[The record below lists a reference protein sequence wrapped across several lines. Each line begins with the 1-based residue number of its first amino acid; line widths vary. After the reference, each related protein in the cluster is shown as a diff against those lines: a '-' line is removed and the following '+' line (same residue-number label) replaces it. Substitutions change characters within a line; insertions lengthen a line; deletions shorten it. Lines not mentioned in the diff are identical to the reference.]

1 MLHDMQPQ
9 QQPPVTQRRHDLS
22 TAWPWIT
29 VALTAIAAF
38 VWGFTSQPA
47 GLCNSLLGQAAQT
60 FDQGA
65 ARQCQAATSA
75 HTAGV
80 ALAILFV
87 AGTAVLSWRRPWLN
101 ITDPA
106 VRSLLAVGLA
116 VVVAIGTMIAGSATA
131 SKLASDAAAAQ
142 ASAAAAQQAHEQAV
156 AQQQA
161 NAQASARAA
170 EQQAQQTQQDE
181 NQLASDVGTLNSDAS
196 AQQNDKT
203 LSDDIQQMQSDLAT
217 EEGDAANCTAA
228 NPDPGQ
234 VSADASQVQ
243 SDGDQ
248 LQSDIQDLQQNTM
261 PQIQQDINAVQSDES
276 ALQNDGTSVDLSSAT
291 AAIALGQ
298 KTMTDSG
305 KAVTWANN
313 RAATILQQ
321 ANQLASSAS
330 SNPNC

>member
-1 MLHDMQPQ
+1 MLPNMQPQ
-9 QQPPVTQRRHDLS
+9 QPPSVTQQRRDLS
-22 TAWPWIT
+22 AAWPWIT
-29 VALTAIAAF
+29 IALTAIAAF

-47 GLCNSLLGQAAQT
+47 GLCDSLLGQAAQV

-65 ARQCQAATSA
+65 ARQCQAATST

-101 ITDPA
+101 VADPA

-116 VVVAIGTMIAGSATA
+116 VVVAIGMTIAGSATA

-142 ASAAAAQQAHEQAV
+142 ARTAAAQEAHQQAV

-161 NAQASARAA
+161 NAQASAQAA
-170 EQQAQQTQQDE
+170 EQQTQQKQQDE
-181 NQLASDVGTLNSDAS
+181 NQLATDVGTLNSDAT

-203 LSDDIQQMQSDLAT
+203 LANDIQQMQSDLAT
-217 EEGDAANCTAA
+217 EQNDAATCNAA

-234 VSADASQVQ
+234 VSADDSQVQ
-243 SDGDQ
+243 SDDDQ
-248 LQSDIQDLQQNTM
+248 LQSDVQDLQQNTA
-261 PQIQQDINAVQSDES
+261 PQIQQDVNAVQSDEIS
-276 ALQNDGTSVDLSSAT
+276 LQNDGANVDLSSAA

-298 KTMTDSG
+298 KTLTDST

-313 RAATILQQ
+313 QAAAILQQ
-321 ANQLASSAS
+321 ANQLSSSVS